1 MTSGR
6 VLGAAVAIA
15 VLAAV
20 AAGLWMIGSPGD
32 VRRLRLDDRRVNDL
46 RSIATSVDVLWSRQ
60 QALPA
65 SLDDLPPAVGATALV
80 DPVSGQRY
88 EYRVIDAGTYEL
100 CATFEAEGHPVM
112 YGYDEAFWRHGA
124 GRQCFR
130 LTPKEIKRS

>member
-6 VLGAAVAIA
+6 ALGAVVALA

-32 VRRLRLDDRRVNDL
+32 ARRLRLDERRVSDL
-46 RSIATSVDVLWSRQ
+46 RSISTSVDVHWTRQ
-60 QALPA
+60 GVLPA
-65 SLDDLPPAVGATALV
+65 RLDEVSPPVGATVTV

-88 EYRVIDAGTYEL
+88 EYRVIDARTYEL
-100 CATFEAEGHPVM
+100 CATFDAEWQPGM

-124 GRQCFR
+124 GRHCFR